1 MTQLFL
7 DNREPLSIQR
17 TGKKFFPDLKV
28 TTLPVGDVV
37 AGNILVER
45 KEVADFAQ
53 SITDTSKRYVNQS
66 VNMVEAANRGA
77 HVYEIIQGSFKEYES
92 SGYCSISRKAFRG
105 AIASLTER
113 HKIQV
118 LMVDDEVDF
127 WIQIDRLIVKYFDDR
142 PIQHVDVI
150 PNGST
155 IHEKMLKC
163 IPGISDVH
171 AKAILE
177 VFTLN
182 DLIEIGEKELL
193 EVGGIGPKRAR
204 NIISAVQGSED
215 FD

>member
-1 MTQLFL
+1 MTSLFL

-17 TGKKFFPDLKV
+17 TGKKFFPNLKV

-53 SITDTSKRYVNQS
+53 SITDKSKRYVNQS

-77 HVYEIIQGSFKEYES
+77 HVYEIIQGSFKEYET

-127 WIQIDRLIVKYFDDR
+127 WLQIDRLIEKYFDDR

-155 IHEKMLKC
+155 VQERMIKC
-163 IPGISDVH
+163 VDGIDQVRG
-171 AKAILE
+171 KALAE
-177 VFTLN
+177 RFTISELCKVTQ
-182 DLIEIGEKELL
+182 KELL

-204 NIISAVQGSED
+204 SIINGFQHGGVSY
-215 FD
+215 